1 MMSSVIPAR
10 LTFKCG
16 HAALVT
22 LPRVKGETSAQR
34 NQRVA
39 REKSDALLR
48 QCDFCGPEVEVAVA
62 SNGSHVAVVS
72 DVLEA
77 EPIVV
82 SEAPTATEP
91 VMEEAVAPV
100 ETVLVEPTSTRPMV
114 NGAPHPKRAQRRTAV
129 VTGQSYVVAYQ
140 IQRVV
145 RAADIRDALRQAA
158 AMGTGELL
166 GITRED

>member
-22 LPRVKGETSAQR
+22 LPRVKGESSAQR
-34 NQRVA
+34 NERVA

-48 QCDFCGPEVEVAVA
+48 QCDFCGPELEVAVA

-77 EPIVV
+77 QPIVV
-82 SEAPTATEP
+82 SEAPIATEP
-91 VMEEAVAPV
+91 VVEQAEAPV
-100 ETVLVEPTSTRPMV
+100 ETVVVEPTSAGASV
-114 NGAPHPKRAQRRTAV
+114 NGTTHPKRAPRRTAV
-129 VTGQSYVVAYQ
+129 TGQRYVVEYVVQ
-140 IQRVV
+140 HVV
-145 RAADIRDALRQAA
+145 RAANIRDALRQATA
-158 AMGTGELL
+158 RRAGELV